1 MARRASFSLLGWVVL
16 LAVVGGVYF
25 LTQQK
30 KPPETKI
37 RLLSWD
43 ADDVVF
49 VGRWY
54 NQTNSV
60 EYTAFERDGDQWY
73 MVSPVREKAH
83 PELFH
88 RMLDT
93 LGRVKTERAF
103 VVNEDSEWTNYGFSP
118 YVYRFVL
125 SNRQGEGY
133 TLEIGGVAPG
143 QNYFYLRINGTETNY
158 QTATYNLVDVTQPQ
172 GAYRWPDIFDIPFDH
187 LERVVFFFDGKRAVE
202 LVTNLS
208 GWTMVF
214 PERRMLTNFS
224 VKSVLLDFYPIQA
237 DHFLT
242 TNVTPSLLRQYAL
255 ATPRYGVVFVGE
267 GRSNTLW
274 VSDRGEDGFFY
285 AYSGQRQGIFVV
297 SEGEVTGKWITQAS
311 QFRR

>member
-1 MARRASFSLLGWVVL
+1 MARRSSYSLLVWLVVL
-16 LAVVGGVYF
+16 VLVGGGYF
-25 LTQQK
+25 FTRPK
-30 KPPETKI
+30 RSKEPHI

-43 ADDVVF
+43 TDDVVF
-49 VGRWY
+49 VARWH
-54 NQTNSV
+54 NQTNTR
-60 EYTAFERDGDQWY
+60 EYTAFERYGEEWY
-73 MVSPVREKAH
+73 MVSPVREKVH

-93 LGRVKTERAF
+93 LSRVKTEQAF
-103 VVNEDSEWTNYGFSP
+103 VIREASEWENYGFSP

-125 SNRQGEGY
+125 SNRRGEEY
-133 TLEIGGVAPG
+133 TLDIGNVTPG

-187 LERVVFFFDGKRAVE
+187 LEKVVFFFEGKRVVE
-202 LVTNLS
+202 IVTNLS
-208 GWTMVF
+208 GWAMVF
-214 PERRMLTNFS
+214 PEKRMLTNFS
-224 VKSVLLDFYPIQA
+224 VKSVLLDFYPFQI

-242 TNVTPSLLRQYAL
+242 TEVTPSFLRQYSL
-255 ATPRYGVVFVGE
+255 VTPRYGVVFVGE

-274 VSDRGEDGFFY
+274 VSDKGEEGFLY
-285 AYSGQRQGIFVV
+285 AYSGERQGIFVV
-297 SEGEVTGKWITQAS
+297 SEGEVTTKWITQAS